1 MILINFLS
9 DPTLLN
15 PTYQLF
21 GITRDDEDA
30 AVINACS
37 SSLIRCIAPLGF
49 QKNLVKAMKGIKLAT
64 NNQKNHSPTMP
75 CAVDKGVEA
84 KLLERP
90 AADGLKRSTIG
101 AVAHDSPK
109 GQR

>member
-1 MILINFLS
+1 MLI
-9 DPTLLN
+9 
-15 PTYQLF
+15 
-21 GITRDDEDA
+21 
-30 AVINACS
+30 VINKVHCP
-37 SSLIRCIAPLGF
+37 IPLGF

-64 NNQKNHSPTMP
+64 SNQKNHSPTLP
-75 CAVDKGVEA
+75 CAADKGVEV

-90 AADGLKRSTIG
+90 AANGLKRSTIG